1 MFEIIPL
8 PAFKDNY
15 IWLLRKGQS
24 AVLVDPGEASPALD
38 YLRQE
43 SLSLTAI
50 LITHKHADH
59 QGGISELLSACI
71 GPVAV
76 YGPES
81 ESITGMTHPLR
92 GGEEIE
98 LPELDRCFK
107 VLAVPGHTL
116 GHLAFYTL
124 GSLFSGDTLFAGG
137 CGRLFEGSPEQM
149 HASLQMLAGLPPQ
162 TLVYC
167 AHEYTEGNLRF
178 ALAVEPGNQAL
189 HQRYENVLA
198 RRAQGLS
205 TVPSTLA
212 LELETNPFL
221 RTDVPEVRIAA
232 QARDP
237 HVLDDSTAF
246 AALRAWKNQ
255 F

>member
-43 SLSLTAI
+43 GLSLTAI

-59 QGGISELLSACI
+59 QGGISELLSASV

-81 ESITGMTHPLR
+81 ESITGLTHPLR
-92 GGEEIE
+92 GGEAIE
-98 LPELDRCFK
+98 LPELDRRFK
-107 VLAVPGHTL
+107 VFAVPGHTL
-116 GHLAFYTL
+116 GHLAFYTQ
-124 GSLFSGDTLFAGG
+124 GSLFPGDTLFAGG
-137 CGRLFEGSPEQM
+137 CGRLFEGTPEQM

-162 TLVYC
+162 TKVFC

-178 ALAVEPGNQAL
+178 ALAVEPDNLAL
-189 HQRYENVLA
+189 RKRYENVLA
-198 RRAQGLS
+198 RRALGLA
-205 TVPSTLA
+205 TVPSVLA
-212 LELETNPFL
+212 IELDTNPFL
-221 RTDVPEVRIAA
+221 RTGAPEVRLAA

-237 HVLDDSTAF
+237 QALNDVAAF